1 MEINAEKFMNVV
13 VEKTTQKMNAF
24 QGQIII
30 LEAQLQL
37 AVEKIQLLEAELNKL
52 NAKKEEPSNGKTN
65 NKTGTY

>member
-1 MEINAEKFMNVV
+1 MNVV